1 MMFEASIIA
10 SHCEYILNGGEATF
24 LEGLDGTKMQK
35 WTILSI
41 EVFAFEELD
50 YYILI
55 DSEMSYYLCQNIQ
68 IYEYKSHGRK

>member
-10 SHCEYILNGGEATF
+10 SHGEYILNGGEAMF

-35 WTILSI
+35 RTILSI

-50 YYILI
+50 
-55 DSEMSYYLCQNIQ
+55 N
-68 IYEYKSHGRK
+68 